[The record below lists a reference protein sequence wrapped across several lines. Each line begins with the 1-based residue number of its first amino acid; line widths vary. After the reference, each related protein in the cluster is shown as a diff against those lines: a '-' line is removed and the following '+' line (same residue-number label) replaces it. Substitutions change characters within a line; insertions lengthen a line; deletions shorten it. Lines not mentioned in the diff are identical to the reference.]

1 MIDQDTINKIF
12 DAADI
17 VDVVQ
22 DFVSLKKRGTNYLG
36 LCPFH
41 NEKTPSFSVS
51 PSKGIYKCFGCGKGG
66 NPVNFVMEHENF
78 TYVEALKFLANKYHI
93 EIVEKEESEEEKQQ
107 KNDRE
112 NLIIVSLFA
121 QRYFTRT
128 LHETAEGK
136 AIGLSYFRER
146 GFNDSIIEKFQ
157 LGYSPEQKDAFTKEA
172 VEKGHQVEFLE
183 KAGLTI
189 RKENWQIDRFHGR
202 VIFPIHSI
210 SGQVIGFG
218 GRILK
223 TDKKVAK
230 YLNSPESD
238 IYHKSK
244 VLYGLLQAKKAIT
257 QKDKCLMVEGYTDVI
272 SFHQAGVENV
282 VASSGTALSIDQVR
296 LIKRFTN
303 NITVLFDGDAAGIK
317 ASLRGIDIILEQGL
331 NVRVV
336 SFPPGEDPDSFSK
349 SCSSSELIEF
359 LEKSEQDFI
368 SFKTN
373 LLLKDAENDPIKR
386 AELLSDIVGSISV
399 IPEKPVRAEFVST
412 CARILK
418 VDEEMLHFEINK
430 RLRNKSYQKTDVN
443 TEESKKAP
451 VQPTPEP
458 SISFGHHLF
467 EEEKVI
473 ARLLL
478 HYGNNLLFTN
488 SEEKNSITVFNYVA
502 EELGKDELTI
512 NNPIFKKILDEY
524 LINQNQGKEIN
535 IKHFTFHP
543 DAEISKTAANLL
555 ADKAILSQIWTRHDS
570 LIETEEM
577 ILGRIVPRAINE
589 FKFKYIKHKLKEI
602 TSEMIVA
609 QNNNDFD
616 KIIELQKQ
624 KIMLDIVKGKLS
636 TELGERTIM

>member
-1 MIDQDTINKIF
+1 MIDQDTVNRIF
-12 DAADI
+12 DSADI

-66 NPVNFVMEHENF
+66 NPVNFIMEHEQF
-78 TYVEALKFLANKYHI
+78 TYAEALKYLAAKYHI
-93 EIVEKEESEEEKQQ
+93 EIVEKEESEAERQQ

-112 NLIIVSLFA
+112 NLIIVSLYA
-121 QRYFTRT
+121 QRYFTRM
-128 LHETAEGK
+128 LHESEEGK
-136 AIGLSYFRER
+136 AIGMSYFRER
-146 GFNDSIIEKFQ
+146 SFNDTIIEKFQ
-157 LGYSPEQKDAFTKEA
+157 LGYSPEQRDAFTKEA
-172 VEKGHQVEFLE
+172 IDKGHQMEFLE
-183 KAGLTI
+183 KVGLTI
-189 RKENWQIDRFHGR
+189 KKEDWQVDRFHGR

-218 GRILK
+218 GRTLK

-238 IYHKSK
+238 IYHKSR
-244 VLYGLLQAKKAIT
+244 VLYGLMQAKKAIT
-257 QKDKCLMVEGYTDVI
+257 QTDKCFMVEGYTDVI

-303 NITVLFDGDAAGIK
+303 NITVLFDGDEAGIK
-317 ASLRGIDIILEQGL
+317 ASIRGIDIILEQGL

-359 LEKSEQDFI
+359 LQKNEEDFI
-368 SFKTN
+368 SFKTK
-373 LLLKDAENDPIKR
+373 LLLKDAEKDPIR
-386 AELLSDIVGSISV
+386 RSELLIDVVNSISV
-399 IPEKPVRAEFVST
+399 IPEKPVRSEYIST
-412 CARILK
+412 CARLLK
-418 VDEEMLHFEINK
+418 VDEEMLHFEVNK
-430 RLRNKSYQKTDVN
+430 RLRGKTYQKFSSSV
-443 TEESKKAP
+443 EETQKAK
-451 VQPTPEP
+451 VQTLPEQP
-458 SISFGHHLF
+458 LSFGHHLF
-467 EEEKVI
+467 EEERVI

-478 HYGNNLLFTN
+478 NYGNHYFFTN
-488 SEEKNSITVFNYVA
+488 VEENVQITVFNYIA
-502 EELGKDELTI
+502 LELGKDDLTITHPPFRAILEEFLLAFHEGRTI
-512 NNPIFKKILDEY
+512 NN
-524 LINQNQGKEIN
+524 
-535 IKHFTFHP
+535 KHFTYHS
-543 DAEISKTAANLL
+543 DTEISKVAASLL
-555 ADKAILSQIWTRHDS
+555 SEKAILSQLWTRHES

-589 FKFKYIKHKLKEI
+589 FKYKFIKHKLKEI
-602 TSEMIVA
+602 TSEMIGA

-616 KIIELQKQ
+616 KIIDLQKQ
-624 KIMLDIVKGKLS
+624 KIMLDVVKGKLS
-636 TELGERTIM
+636 NELGERTIL